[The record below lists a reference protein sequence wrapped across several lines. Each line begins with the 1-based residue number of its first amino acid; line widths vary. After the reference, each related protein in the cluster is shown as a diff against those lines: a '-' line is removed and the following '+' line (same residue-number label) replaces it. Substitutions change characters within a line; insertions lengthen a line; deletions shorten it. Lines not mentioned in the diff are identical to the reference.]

1 MKKKEYIRPE
11 MEIFELKNQQTLLT
25 GSLGLGE
32 EFQSGDPVLAP
43 GMEDE
48 TEIIGLPSFLFE

>member
-1 MKKKEYIRPE
+1 

-43 GMEDE
+43 GLEDE
-48 TEIIGLPSFLFE
+48 AEIIGLPSFLFE